1 MGSKRAGP
9 VRPAR
14 PGVLAERCSSRP
26 VGGRDR
32 SLGWPAD
39 DGNREEHG
47 RGREQRPLTGW
58 DKPELDL
65 SNAQWQSS
73 SRGLGDVQIAFV
85 EGFIAM
91 RNSGRPESPSLIFTP
106 AEWGAFVSGAREGD
120 FDLT

>member
-1 MGSKRAGP
+1 M
-9 VRPAR
+9 
-14 PGVLAERCSSRP
+14 AESTI
-26 VGGRDR
+26 
-32 SLGWPAD
+32 
-39 DGNREEHG
+39 
-47 RGREQRPLTGW
+47 QQQPLVGW

-65 SNAQWQSS
+65 SRADWQSS

-106 AEWGAFVSGAREGD
+106 AEWGAFVSGAREGE